1 MSFLTR
7 IISIARIILLP
18 IVGSLRSDYSNYGK
32 WDIAGGQGLI
42 PKGTP
47 EPYRHTI
54 FFRHGRE
61 GSPSLVEPDV

>member
-18 IVGSLRSDYSNYGK
+18 IVGSLRSDYSNYVK
-32 WDIAGGQGLI
+32 WAVAGGLGLI
-42 PKGTP
+42 PKSTP

-54 FFRHGRE
+54 FFRHGRD
-61 GSPSLVEPDV
+61 GSPALVAPEV